1 MSRACHQF
9 EDEFDE
15 FKTEYPY
22 KICLVET
29 VVLALLVEIL
39 PPCLLGAIGFGLED
53 VVEGNS
59 KRGWCSRYLANDER
73 SGSIAGRWQRLYHS
87 IPYGSLTSKL
97 PDTER
102 VCPSDKKMF
111 TFRHVLL
118 KNDCENEQRRA
129 TFGTGMKRGKVLG
142 AATLNLL
149 RAVFLR

>member
-1 MSRACHQF
+1 MLAEHPSIFPAQACHQF

-53 VVEGNS
+53 VVE
-59 KRGWCSRYLANDER
+59 
-73 SGSIAGRWQRLYHS
+73 GSIAGRWQRLYHS